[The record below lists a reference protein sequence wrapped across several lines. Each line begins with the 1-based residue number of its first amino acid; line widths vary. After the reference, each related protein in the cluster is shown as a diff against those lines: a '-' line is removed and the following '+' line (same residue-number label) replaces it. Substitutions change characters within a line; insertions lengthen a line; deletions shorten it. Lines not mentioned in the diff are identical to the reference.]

1 MNANQTVSRIAPAS
15 MVADESVLIDALRHG
30 EEWAFEAMVRT
41 YGGRLYAVARRIC
54 ANDEDARDALQAAY
68 LNALKSL
75 AGFEG
80 ACQLSTWLH
89 RIVVNAALMRLRVR
103 RRKPEDSIE
112 TLLPAFLEDG
122 HHVEQFSEWSMPAD

>member
-1 MNANQTVSRIAPAS
+1 MNANQTVSRMAPAS
-15 MVADESVLIDALRHG
+15 MVADESVLIDALRQG

-68 LNALKSL
+68 LNAFKSL

-80 ACQLSTWLH
+80 ACQLSTC
-89 RIVVNAALMRLRVR
+89 
-103 RRKPEDSIE
+103 
-112 TLLPAFLEDG
+112 
-122 HHVEQFSEWSMPAD
+122 